1 MSEARDNLPQRLLE
15 HTVAQDYSLYTEIDQ
30 AVWRFIMKISVPFFM
45 ENAHKSYINGLK
57 MVGLPIDNIPR
68 VDEMDRKLDNYDWG
82 AVTVKGFIPP
92 IIFMEFLSRKVLPI
106 AVDMRTNKHITY
118 TPAPDIIHEAAG
130 HAPIIADIDYAEY
143 LCSYGEVAQKAIQS
157 KYDSDLYNIIRKLS
171 EMKENPNTAPDELKK
186 IEEEFEKKSSD
197 NCRISEATE
206 LARMN
211 WWTIEYGL
219 VGSLDNPKIYGA
231 GLLSSVSES
240 SDCLNSKVKKIP
252 ITIDCIEQDYN
263 ITEPQPQLFVAK
275 DFKDLTNILYEY
287 SETMAYKTG
296 GISGIKK
303 AIMSENITTC
313 VYDSGLQVSGV
324 LKNYFDD
331 TNKKITYLGFDG
343 NVQLSYKNSELNGH
357 GVAYHSEG
365 YGAAVGLLSKIKL
378 PLNQLNNNQLESLGI
393 KEDYNILLNFVGG
406 LIVSGT
412 VKKILMLD
420 NSPIL
425 ISLENCTVRLN
436 DDYLYKPE
444 WGTYD
449 LACGSKIVSVFGGP
463 ADWRN
468 YFNWRPTP
476 SSKIHQSS
484 NLDKDNAELNELYKI
499 IKEYKKNNR
508 PKIDYIPVLNK
519 LYDNYP
525 EDWLLCM
532 EIYEIIIKDPDLTDE
547 IINLRQYLSKFAKN
561 NNLSDTI
568 GRGLEIIEKT

>member
-130 HAPIIADIDYAEY
+130 HAPIIADNDYAEY

-157 KYDSDLYNIIRKLS
+157 KYDSDLYDIIRKLS

-252 ITIDCIEQDYN
+252 ITIDCLKQD
-263 ITEPQPQLFVAK
+263 
-275 DFKDLTNILYEY
+275 
-287 SETMAYKTG
+287 
-296 GISGIKK
+296 
-303 AIMSENITTC
+303 
-313 VYDSGLQVSGV
+313 
-324 LKNYFDD
+324 
-331 TNKKITYLGFDG
+331 
-343 NVQLSYKNSELNGH
+343 
-357 GVAYHSEG
+357 
-365 YGAAVGLLSKIKL
+365 
-378 PLNQLNNNQLESLGI
+378 
-393 KEDYNILLNFVGG
+393 
-406 LIVSGT
+406 
-412 VKKILMLD
+412 
-420 NSPIL
+420 
-425 ISLENCTVRLN
+425 
-436 DDYLYKPE
+436 
-444 WGTYD
+444 
-449 LACGSKIVSVFGGP
+449 
-463 ADWRN
+463 
-468 YFNWRPTP
+468 
-476 SSKIHQSS
+476 
-484 NLDKDNAELNELYKI
+484 
-499 IKEYKKNNR
+499 
-508 PKIDYIPVLNK
+508 
-519 LYDNYP
+519 
-525 EDWLLCM
+525 
-532 EIYEIIIKDPDLTDE
+532 
-547 IINLRQYLSKFAKN
+547 
-561 NNLSDTI
+561 
-568 GRGLEIIEKT
+568 